1 MGRRSVGSFACS
13 LGSYGAV
20 VASVRSQHDA
30 FGAGSLIDVAGLRV
44 GHHQRVGR
52 GWQTGTTVVFA
63 PAGVV
68 AAVDVR
74 GGGPGTRETD
84 ALDAR
89 NLVDRIHAVCLTG
102 GSAYG
107 LAAADG
113 VVAALEARRLGV
125 PVGPDP
131 EHVVPVVPAAVIFDL
146 GRGGR
151 FGNRPTADFGAR
163 ALAAANARPSR
174 RGSVGAGTG
183 TRSGGLQ
190 GGVGTASVRVPLG
203 DRTATVTAL
212 AIVNSSG
219 SAIDPSSGL
228 PWCAPSGL
236 VRPDAAERRLL
247 IDLATPTTPDPQPPL
262 NTTIGVVATD
272 ADLTRAEAGRLA
284 QSAHDGLARAIRPSH
299 GLTDGDTIFG
309 LATGALPLPSGG
321 AGLLRDAVSR
331 TVMLNLVFAA
341 AADAFAAACA
351 DAIVTATTL
360 GAAPAYR
367 DLCPSAFRRLPS

>member
-1 MGRRSVGSFACS
+1 VVLVGRHRVTLAIGHYGALVTAPPARPDDPFGVGSLA
-13 LGSYGAV
+13 
-20 VASVRSQHDA
+20 
-30 FGAGSLIDVAGLRV
+30 DVAGLRV
-44 GHHQRVGR
+44 GHHQRVAR

-63 PAGVV
+63 PAGMV

-113 VVAALEARRLGV
+113 VMAGLEARRLGV
-125 PVGPDP
+125 PVGPEP
-131 EHVVPVVPAAVIFDL
+131 EQVVPVVPTAVIFDL

-151 FGNRPTADFGAR
+151 FGNRPTAEFGAR
-163 ALAAANARPSR
+163 ALAATGRRSPR
-174 RGSVGAGTG
+174 RGSVGAGSG
-183 TRSGGLQ
+183 ARSGGLQ
-190 GGVGTASVRVPLG
+190 GGVGTASVTVALG
-203 DRTATVTAL
+203 EAVATVAAL
-212 AIVNSSG
+212 AVVNSSG
-219 SAIDPSSGL
+219 SAIDPASGL
-228 PWCAPSGL
+228 PWCAPSLL
-236 VRPDAAERRLL
+236 VRPSSDERRALVT
-247 IDLATPTTPDPQPPL
+247 ATEPAAPGSEPL

-284 QSAHDGLARAIRPSH
+284 QSAHDGLARAVRPAH

-309 LATGALPLPSGG
+309 LATGGIPLDGSP
-321 AGLLRDAVSR
+321 AGLLRDAGGR
-331 TVMLNLVFAA
+331 TPTLNRLFAA

-351 DAIVTATTL
+351 DAVTTATSL
-360 GAAPAYR
+360 GSAPAYR
-367 DLCPSAFRRLPS
+367 DLCPSAFRRVGP